1 MNNLLAKISEYQNA
15 LYEKT
20 HENRLIFNEEE
31 EINLGDNISI
41 KAICLGQEKNWFVIA
56 YMIGFLD
63 TEVPIRLDV
72 FNDSILLQIIHI
84 LRKHI

>member
-1 MNNLLAKISEYQNA
+1 MNNLLTKISEYQNA

-20 HENRLIFNEEE
+20 HKSRFVFNDEE
-31 EINLGDNISI
+31 EIKLGDNISI

-63 TEVPIRLDV
+63 TEIPIRLDV
-72 FNDSILLQIIHI
+72 FNDSILLQIVHI

>member
-15 LYEKT
+15 LYEKI

-31 EINLGDNISI
+31 EIKLGDNISI
-41 KAICLGQEKNWFVIA
+41 KAICLDQEKNLFIIN
-56 YMIGFLD
+56 YTTGFFGA
-63 TEVPIRLDV
+63 EIPIRLDV

>member
-15 LYEKT
+15 LYEKI

-31 EINLGDNISI
+31 EIKLGDNISI
-41 KAICLGQEKNWFVIA
+41 KAICLGQEKNWFIIA
-56 YMIGFLD
+56 YMAGFLA
-63 TEVPIRLDV
+63 TEIPIKLDV

>member
-1 MNNLLAKISEYQNA
+1 MNNLLNKISEYQNA

-20 HENRLIFNEEE
+20 HKSRFVFNDEE
-31 EINLGDNISI
+31 EIQLGDNIFI
-41 KAICLGQEKNWFVIA
+41 KAICLDQEKNLFVIT
-56 YMIGFLD
+56 YTLGFFG
-63 TEVPIRLDV
+63 TEIPIRLDV

>member
-15 LYEKT
+15 LYEKI

-31 EINLGDNISI
+31 EIKLGDNISI
-41 KAICLGQEKNWFVIA
+41 KAICLGQEKNLFIIT
-56 YMIGFLD
+56 YTTGFFGA
-63 TEVPIRLDV
+63 EIPIRLDV
-72 FNDSILLQIIHI
+72 FNDSILLQIVHI

>member
-15 LYEKT
+15 LYEKI

-31 EINLGDNISI
+31 EIKLGDNIFI

-72 FNDSILLQIIHI
+72 FNDSILLQIVHI

>member
-1 MNNLLAKISEYQNA
+1 MNNLLTKISEYQNA

-31 EINLGDNISI
+31 EIKLGDNIFI
-41 KAICLGQEKNWFVIA
+41 KGICLEKEKNWFVIT
-56 YMIGFLD
+56 YTTGFFG
-63 TEVPIRLDV
+63 TEIPIKLDV

>member
-1 MNNLLAKISEYQNA
+1 MNNLLTKISEYQNA

-31 EINLGDNISI
+31 EIKLGDNISI
-41 KAICLGQEKNWFVIA
+41 KAICLGQEKNLFIIT
-56 YMIGFLD
+56 YTTGFLD
-63 TEVPIRLDV
+63 IDIPIRLDV

>member
-1 MNNLLAKISEYQNA
+1 MDNLLVKISEYQNA

-31 EINLGDNISI
+31 EIKLGDNISI
-41 KAICLGQEKNWFVIA
+41 KAICLGQEKNLFIIT
-56 YMIGFLD
+56 YTIGFLD
-63 TEVPIRLDV
+63 IEIPIKLDV

>member
-1 MNNLLAKISEYQNA
+1 MNNLLTKISEYQNA

-20 HENRLIFNEEE
+20 YESRFIFNEEE
-31 EINLGDNISI
+31 EIQIGDNIFI
-41 KAICLGQEKNWFVIA
+41 KGICLGQEKNWFVIT
-56 YMIGFLD
+56 YTTGFFG
-63 TEVPIRLDV
+63 TEIPIKLDV

>member
-1 MNNLLAKISEYQNA
+1 MNNLLAKISECQNA

-31 EINLGDNISI
+31 EIKLGDNISI
-41 KAICLGQEKNWFVIA
+41 KAICLGQEKNWFVIT
-56 YMIGFLD
+56 YTTGFFG
-63 TEVPIRLDV
+63 TEIPIKLEV

-84 LRKHI
+84 LTKHI

>member
-1 MNNLLAKISEYQNA
+1 MNNLLNKISEYQNA

-20 HENRLIFNEEE
+20 HKSRFVFNDEE
-31 EINLGDNISI
+31 EIQLGDNIFI

-56 YMIGFLD
+56 YMIGLLD
-63 TEVPIRLDV
+63 TEIPIGLDV
-72 FNDSILLQIIHI
+72 FNDSILLQIVHI

>member
-1 MNNLLAKISEYQNA
+1 MNNLLTKISEYQKA

-20 HENRLIFNEEE
+20 HDSRFIFNDEE
-31 EINLGDNISI
+31 EIQLGDNISI

-63 TEVPIRLDV
+63 TEIPIKLDV
-72 FNDSILLQIIHI
+72 FNDSILLKIIHI

>member
-1 MNNLLAKISEYQNA
+1 MDNLLAKISEYQNA

-20 HENRLIFNEEE
+20 HKSRFVFNEEE
-31 EINLGDNISI
+31 EIKLGDNIFI

-63 TEVPIRLDV
+63 TEIPIKLDV

>member
-15 LYEKT
+15 LYEKI

>member
-1 MNNLLAKISEYQNA
+1 MNNLLTKISEYQNA

-20 HENRLIFNEEE
+20 HKSRFVFNDEE
-31 EINLGDNISI
+31 EIKLGDNIFI

-63 TEVPIRLDV
+63 IEIPIKLDV
-72 FNDSILLQIIHI
+72 FNDSILLQIVHI

>member
-1 MNNLLAKISEYQNA
+1 MNNLLTKISEYQNA
-15 LYEKT
+15 LYEKI

-31 EINLGDNISI
+31 EIKLGDNISI
-41 KAICLGQEKNWFVIA
+41 KAICLGQEKNLFIIT
-56 YMIGFLD
+56 YTTGFLD
-63 TEVPIRLDV
+63 TEIPIRLDV

>member
-20 HENRLIFNEEE
+20 HESIFVFNEEE
-31 EINLGDNISI
+31 EIKLGDNISI
-41 KAICLGQEKNWFVIA
+41 KAICLGQEKNLFIIT
-56 YMIGFLD
+56 YTTGFLD
-63 TEVPIRLDV
+63 TEIPIKLDV

>member
-1 MNNLLAKISEYQNA
+1 MNNLLTKISEYQNA

-20 HENRLIFNEEE
+20 HESIFVFNEEE
-31 EINLGDNISI
+31 EIKLGDNISI
-41 KAICLGQEKNWFVIA
+41 KAICLDQEKNWFVIA

-63 TEVPIRLDV
+63 TEIPIKLDV

>member
-1 MNNLLAKISEYQNA
+1 MNNLLTKISEYQNA

-20 HENRLIFNEEE
+20 HESIFVFNEEE
-31 EINLGDNISI
+31 EIKLGDNISI
-41 KAICLGQEKNWFVIA
+41 KAICLGQEKNLFIIT
-56 YMIGFLD
+56 YTTGFLD
-63 TEVPIRLDV
+63 IEIPIKLDV

>member
-1 MNNLLAKISEYQNA
+1 MNNLLNKISEYQNA

-20 HENRLIFNEEE
+20 HKSRFVFNDEE
-31 EINLGDNISI
+31 EIKLGDNISI

-56 YMIGFLD
+56 YMTGFLGA
-63 TEVPIRLDV
+63 EIPIRLDV

>member
-20 HENRLIFNEEE
+20 HESRFVFNEEE
-31 EINLGDNISI
+31 EIRLGDNIFI

-63 TEVPIRLDV
+63 TEIPIKLDV

>member
-15 LYEKT
+15 LYEKI

-31 EINLGDNISI
+31 EIKLGDNIFI
-41 KAICLGQEKNWFVIA
+41 KAICLGQEKNLFIIN
-56 YMIGFLD
+56 YTTGFFGA
-63 TEVPIRLDV
+63 EIPIRLDV
-72 FNDSILLQIIHI
+72 FNDSILLQIVHI

>member
-31 EINLGDNISI
+31 EIKLGDNIFI

>member
-15 LYEKT
+15 MYEKT
-20 HENRLIFNEEE
+20 HESIFVFNEEE
-31 EINLGDNISI
+31 EIKLGDNISI

-56 YMIGFLD
+56 YMIAFLD
-63 TEVPIRLDV
+63 TESPIKLDV
-72 FNDSILLQIIHI
+72 FNDSILLKIIHI

>member
-1 MNNLLAKISEYQNA
+1 MNNLLNKISEYQNA

-20 HENRLIFNEEE
+20 HKSRFVFNDEE
-31 EINLGDNISI
+31 EIKLGDNISI
-41 KAICLGQEKNWFVIA
+41 KAICLGQEKNWFVIT
-56 YMIGFLD
+56 YTTGFFG
-63 TEVPIRLDV
+63 TEIPIKLDV

>member
-1 MNNLLAKISEYQNA
+1 MDNLLAKISEYQNA

-20 HENRLIFNEEE
+20 HESIFVFNEEE
-31 EINLGDNISI
+31 EIKLGDNISI

-56 YMIGFLD
+56 YMTGFLD
-63 TEVPIRLDV
+63 TEIPIKLDV
-72 FNDSILLQIIHI
+72 FNDSILLQIVHI

>member
-15 LYEKT
+15 LYEKI

-31 EINLGDNISI
+31 EIKLGDNISI
-41 KAICLGQEKNWFVIA
+41 KAICLGQEKNWFVIT
-56 YMIGFLD
+56 YTTGFFG
-63 TEVPIRLDV
+63 TEIPIKLDV

>member
-1 MNNLLAKISEYQNA
+1 MDNLLAKISEYQNA

-31 EINLGDNISI
+31 EIQIGDNIFI
-41 KAICLGQEKNWFVIA
+41 KGICLGQEKNWFVIA

-63 TEVPIRLDV
+63 TEIPIRLDV

>member
-1 MNNLLAKISEYQNA
+1 MDNLLAKISEYQNA

-20 HENRLIFNEEE
+20 HESRFIFNDEE
-31 EINLGDNISI
+31 EIHLGDNIFI
-41 KAICLGQEKNWFVIA
+41 KAICLGREKNWFVIA
-56 YMIGFLD
+56 YMAGFFG
-63 TEVPIRLDV
+63 TEIPIKLEV

>member
-31 EINLGDNISI
+31 EIKLGDNISI

-56 YMIGFLD
+56 YLTGFLD
-63 TEVPIRLDV
+63 IDIPIRLDV

>member
-1 MNNLLAKISEYQNA
+1 MNNLLNKISEYQNA

-20 HENRLIFNEEE
+20 HKSRFVFNDEE
-31 EINLGDNISI
+31 EIQLGDDIFI
-41 KAICLGQEKNWFVIA
+41 KAICLGQKKNLLIIN
-56 YMIGFLD
+56 YTIGFFG
-63 TEVPIRLDV
+63 TEIPIRLDV

>member
-1 MNNLLAKISEYQNA
+1 MNNLLTKISEYQNA

-31 EINLGDNISI
+31 EIKLGDNIFI
-41 KAICLGQEKNWFVIA
+41 KGICLEQEKNWFVIT
-56 YMIGFLD
+56 YTTGFFG
-63 TEVPIRLDV
+63 TEIPIKLDV
-72 FNDSILLQIIHI
+72 FNDSILLKIIHI

>member
-1 MNNLLAKISEYQNA
+1 MNNLLTKISEYQNA

-20 HENRLIFNEEE
+20 HESIFVFNEEE
-31 EINLGDNISI
+31 EIKLGDNISI
-41 KAICLGQEKNWFVIA
+41 KAICLDQEKNWFVIA

-63 TEVPIRLDV
+63 TEIPIRLDV

>member
-31 EINLGDNISI
+31 EIKLGDNISI
-41 KAICLGQEKNWFVIA
+41 KAICLGQEKNWFIIT
-56 YMIGFLD
+56 YTTGFFG
-63 TEVPIRLDV
+63 TEIPIRLDV

>member
-20 HENRLIFNEEE
+20 HENRLIFNKEE
-31 EINLGDNISI
+31 EIKLGDNIFI